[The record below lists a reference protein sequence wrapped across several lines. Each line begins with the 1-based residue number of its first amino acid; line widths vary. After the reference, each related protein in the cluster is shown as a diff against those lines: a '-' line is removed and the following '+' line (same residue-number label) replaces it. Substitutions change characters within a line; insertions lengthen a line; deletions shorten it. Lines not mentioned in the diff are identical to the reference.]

1 MRDFAGLLL
10 VLICLAAAGAAMSG
24 RAAAHAALT
33 QALPADGAVIAIA
46 PAELSLLATGYGKIP
61 LAKLGLVAVLLGL
74 AAVNRYRLTGRAGA
88 AQPLAAR
95 QLRRMIAA
103 GIVVALAI
111 LGTAALWRFTP
122 PPRALA
128 IAAAQPATLHIPCR
142 EGDGG
147 YQRDARPLDRR
158 ARNPGLGFRADPPRR
173 DRRDQAVIAACAS
186 CNSHPRSL
194 R

>member
-103 GIVVALAI
+103 EIVVALAI

-128 IAAAQPATLHIPCR
+128 IAAAQPATLHIHAEKAMADISVTPGCWTVELEILVSDFELTR
-142 EGDGG
+142 LGETVEI
-147 YQRDARPLDRR
+147 RP
-158 ARNPGLGFRADPPRR
+158 
-173 DRRDQAVIAACAS
+173 
-186 CNSHPRSL
+186 
-194 R
+194 